1 MNKLTK
7 VGCSALCGSLAA
19 ISAANAG
26 DLTVT
31 GGADMTWVSL
41 SKQVTGNPIGI
52 GSNFSL
58 KGSGELDNGWTVD
71 LTIAHTNA
79 GAYSSTVVDL
89 GLGSLGKLNFN
100 SGDSGNGIQAYDDK
114 MPTAWEEPWGAGLS
128 TGVSL
133 VSGVGPSSNVQY
145 TTPTILGTTVAVAY
159 AHTIGNTDNADK
171 TGGGATKTD
180 SMEEGLDVTIN
191 VNPSFGTEILSG
203 LNLFVGGSHIEQ
215 PDHGTPEEDKLQ
227 ATGGYTFDLGPVS
240 IGQQVSG
247 VYTGETDGT
256 NEFNGYKAVHF
267 GIAFNVSDDL
277 SISYGTTESRQETY
291 TQSNVTHS
299 ARTIDVDSIQA
310 AYTMGGAS
318 FRIASVDVTNAFYQT
333 STSNDSNALIVSMG
347 LAF

>member
-58 KGSGELDNGWTVD
+58 KGSGEFDNGWTVD

-79 GAYSSTVVDL
+79 GAYSSAVVDL

-145 TTPTILGTTVAVAY
+145 TTPTILGTTIAVAY

-171 TGGGATKTD
+171 AGGGATKTD
-180 SMEEGLDVTIN
+180 SMEHGLDATIN
-191 VNPSFGTEILSG
+191 INPSFGTEILSG
-203 LNLFVGGSHIEQ
+203 LNLFVGGSQILQ
-215 PDHGTPEEDKLQ
+215 PAHGAPEEDKLQ
-227 ATGGYTFDLGPVS
+227 GTGGVTYDLGPVS
-240 IGQQVSG
+240 IGTQISG
-247 VYTGETDGT
+247 VFTGETEAID
-256 NEFNGYKAVHF
+256 FNGYKAVHF
-267 GIAFNVSDDL
+267 GVAFNVSDNL
-277 SISYGTTESRQETY
+277 SLSYGEVESRQETY
-291 TQSNVTHS
+291 TQSNATHS
-299 ARTIDVDSIQA
+299 ARTINVESVQA

-318 FRIASVDVTNAFYQT
+318 FRIANVDATNTFYQT
-333 STSNDSNALIVSMG
+333 STSNDSNATIVSMG